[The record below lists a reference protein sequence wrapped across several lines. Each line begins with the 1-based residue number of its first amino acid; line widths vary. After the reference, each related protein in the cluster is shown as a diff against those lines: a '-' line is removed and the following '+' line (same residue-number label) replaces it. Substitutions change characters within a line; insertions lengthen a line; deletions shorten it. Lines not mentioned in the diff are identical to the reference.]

1 MSDILDAAVDYIAST
16 TRWSGDADRICM
28 QGTLWYGTMCR
39 SFLLLERML
48 RLSLAEVSRVAPSEI
63 EKASES
69 RASNKPLRA
78 LTFGQCVGV
87 LEAVAPT
94 LPDLLVN
101 AYPSIHM
108 RQDMLPDND
117 RIAWNRVVSLRNR
130 MTHKGPGFL
139 DSIDLRAGRIWREY
153 DLDEPLDQQ
162 AKEIWAIGR
171 QLCRSPF
178 ILTCIAIQGCDEKTS
193 IAKFMAAEARRFTL
207 HEMANVSERAIDTF
221 HAA

>member
-1 MSDILDAAVDYIAST
+1 
-16 TRWSGDADRICM
+16 
-28 QGTLWYGTMCR
+28 
-39 SFLLLERML
+39 
-48 RLSLAEVSRVAPSEI
+48 
-63 EKASES
+63 
-69 RASNKPLRA
+69 
-78 LTFGQCVGV
+78 
-87 LEAVAPT
+87 
-94 LPDLLVN
+94 
-101 AYPSIHM
+101 
-108 RQDMLPDND
+108 
-117 RIAWNRVVSLRNR
+117 

-178 ILTCIAIQGCDEKTS
+178 IVTCIAIQGCDEKTS

-207 HEMANVSERAIDTF
+207 REMANVSERAIDTF